1 MSDSDDTGSAFNRVS
16 RDEVLDDLREVGEIV
31 SGVPSKK
38 DYERHGKFSIGP
50 VLSNFTRFT
59 DALLAAGFDEETV
72 QSRVSE
78 NSGPEIS
85 DSELIDEL
93 RRVNEEFGTPTWNI
107 INKHAKYSALT
118 YTNRF
123 GGMNE
128 ARERA
133 GVSGEV
139 QHGRAPEE
147 TREEL
152 LSGLISFSEELD
164 RVPLATEL
172 DADGPYSLGKY
183 HREFGSWEGTLEAAG
198 LSKENSSTTKP
209 KERFMAPT
217 SIAPSEYTAF
227 DENRTDTSV
236 KDEVWMF
243 VLVYLSENPYIRV
256 RESDIP
262 ESKKETLGRTLKS
275 MEQMGLLTRD
285 SLRAQTYYVS
295 QLGEKVLGRE

>member
-1 MSDSDDTGSAFNRVS
+1 MSDSGDTGSAFNRIS

-72 QSRVSE
+72 QNRVSE
-78 NSGPEIS
+78 NSGPDIS

-93 RRVNEEFGTPTWNI
+93 RRLNEEFGTPTWNI
-107 INKHAKYSALT
+107 INKHAKYSVLT

-164 RVPLATEL
+164 RVPLATEM
-172 DADGPYSLGKY
+172 DEDGPYSIGKY
-183 HREFGSWEGTLEAAG
+183 HREFGSWAGALEAAG
-198 LSKENSSTTKP
+198 LSTEDSSTNKP
-209 KERFMAPT
+209 KERFMSPT

-227 DENRTDTSV
+227 DENRTETSV

-243 VLVYLSENPYIRV
+243 VLVYLSKNPYIRV

-285 SLRAQTYYVS
+285 SPRAQTYHVS
-295 QLGEKVLGRE
+295 PLGEKVLGR